1 MQTLLPVQLLTA
13 VFFGIV
19 VGFAIFVSTRT
30 FYNSSEV
37 VRAIHIAHKTQSSKM
52 KKLLKATVEK
62 ESKTK
67 GGGQRARP
75 KLPGKRGRNK

>member
-62 ESKTK
+62 E
-67 GGGQRARP
+67 GRWGGQRARP